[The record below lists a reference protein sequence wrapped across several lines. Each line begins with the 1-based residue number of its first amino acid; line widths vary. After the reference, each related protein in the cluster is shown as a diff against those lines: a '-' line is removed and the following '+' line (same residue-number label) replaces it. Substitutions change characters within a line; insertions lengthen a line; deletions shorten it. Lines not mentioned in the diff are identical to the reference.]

1 MAIATSEAM
10 AGGEDGP
17 RSCMVCG
24 DRATGYHFHALTCEG
39 CKGFFRRTVS
49 KSTDLT
55 CPFAGSC
62 KVNKAQR
69 RHCPACR
76 LQKCLEAGMKKEMIL
91 SAEALAMR
99 RAKQAQRR
107 AQQAPAQ
114 LSKEQQELV
123 QTLLGA
129 HTRHVGTMFDQFVQ
143 FRPPAHLFTHHQR
156 LPITVPVLPLLVHFA
171 EVNTFMVQQVIK
183 FTKDLPLFRSLP
195 MEDQISLLKGAAVE
209 ICHIALNT
217 TFCLQTQ
224 NFFCGPL
231 RYTLEDGVHA
241 GFQEEF
247 LELLFRFHATLR
259 RLQLQEPEYVL
270 MAAMALF
277 SPDRPGVTQREE
289 IDRLQEVMALT
300 LHGYIKG
307 QPPRPGHRY
316 GGAWGL
322 GGCVRAG
329 SEGNTAQEG
338 CFYCPFLW
346 ETRSLGGSSPS
357 LTPHMLLAS
366 KSLLLL
372 FHLIFSR
379 FFFYSV
385 EMQSSSSQALYNS
398 IPEIDDTHH
407 LTRPPPQ
414 AKAAFQ
420 DSCLLSFLG
429 PSLPLHWPIP
439 LIFHPPRSYG
449 HSVSWPKPVPGSAV
463 RDLSRL

>member
-241 GFQEEF
+241 P
-247 LELLFRFHATLR
+247 
-259 RLQLQEPEYVL
+259 RLT
-270 MAAMALF
+270 
-277 SPDRPGVTQREE
+277 DRPGVTQREE

-300 LHGYIKG
+300 LHSYIKG
-307 QPPRPGHRY
+307 QPPRPGHRFRY
-316 GGAWGL
+316 AKLL
-322 GGCVRAG
+322 G
-329 SEGNTAQEG
+329 
-338 CFYCPFLW
+338 
-346 ETRSLGGSSPS
+346 
-357 LTPHMLLAS
+357 LLAELRS
-366 KSLLLL
+366 INNAYGYQIQHVQGLSAMMPLL
-372 FHLIFSR
+372 
-379 FFFYSV
+379 
-385 EMQSSSSQALYNS
+385 Q
-398 IPEIDDTHH
+398 EIC
-407 LTRPPPQ
+407 
-414 AKAAFQ
+414 
-420 DSCLLSFLG
+420 S
-429 PSLPLHWPIP
+429 
-439 LIFHPPRSYG
+439 
-449 HSVSWPKPVPGSAV
+449 
-463 RDLSRL
+463 

>member
-241 GFQEEF
+241 SPTAGFQEEF

-300 LHGYIKG
+300 LHSYIKG
-307 QPPRPGHRY
+307 QPPRPGHRFRY
-316 GGAWGL
+316 AKLL
-322 GGCVRAG
+322 G
-329 SEGNTAQEG
+329 
-338 CFYCPFLW
+338 
-346 ETRSLGGSSPS
+346 
-357 LTPHMLLAS
+357 LLAELRS
-366 KSLLLL
+366 INNAYGYQIQHVQGLSAMMPLL
-372 FHLIFSR
+372 
-379 FFFYSV
+379 
-385 EMQSSSSQALYNS
+385 Q
-398 IPEIDDTHH
+398 EIC
-407 LTRPPPQ
+407 
-414 AKAAFQ
+414 
-420 DSCLLSFLG
+420 S
-429 PSLPLHWPIP
+429 
-439 LIFHPPRSYG
+439 
-449 HSVSWPKPVPGSAV
+449 
-463 RDLSRL
+463 